1 MYYISHILLCM
12 CFLLFIIKNTARC
25 WCMWKWN
32 FRTNFTQSVGHSVTF
47 HIHSCMNSYYIAYY
61 CKELDYFP
69 PLLNGVNVVGCGS
82 ASLPTW
88 ITHSLG
94 KGIRLRLHW
103 QCALQVFGVTRITWM
118 AGVLRPLP
126 ILRYSSGYLST
137 QWHAEAALSMSSEM
151 KRLRSGTRLIPN
163 SKSRINL
170 AVAGY

>member
-1 MYYISHILLCM
+1 MYYISHVLLCM

-25 WCMWKWN
+25 RCVWKWN

-94 KGIRLRLHW
+94 EGIRYDFIDNVLCRFSASPAS
-103 QCALQVFGVTRITWM
+103 QVNGRCAPPTSHPPLLIWLSVYPVACRGSFVH
-118 AGVLRPLP
+118 VLWNETP
-126 ILRYSSGYLST
+126 T
-137 QWHAEAALSMSSEM
+137 QRHQ
-151 KRLRSGTRLIPN
+151 TN
-163 SKSRINL
+163 SQFQIAN
-170 AVAGY
+170 

>member
-1 MYYISHILLCM
+1 MHYISHILLCM
-12 CFLLFIIKNTARC
+12 CFLLFIIKNTVRC
-25 WCMWKWN
+25 RCVWKWI
-32 FRTNFTQSVGHSVTF
+32 FRTSFTQSVVHSVTF
-47 HIHSCMNSYYIAYY
+47 HIHSCMNGYYIAYY

-88 ITHSLG
+88 ITHSL
-94 KGIRLRLHW
+94 RLHW
-103 QCALQVFGVTRITWM
+103 QCALQVFGVTWM

-126 ILRYSSGYLST
+126 ILRYSSGYPST